1 VFAPDGIPNRP
12 SKRLYRASG
21 GRFPVGIAENVRRS
35 VGNCSASSSGVGGTE
50 RKGRSP
56 LGTFAKSA
64 ASGRNGGKKKGFCK
78 RAIIRTKKK
87 ERTAEDERVGR
98 LRRFALQGVSRSIL
112 RGVKTDKGKPMFRV
126 ALCLRAVVP
135 ETGKG
140 KGAVKRVGAQ
150 YVPSTKSSH
159 YTNLQ
164 QCGSVWT
171 CPCCSAKICEKRRG
185 ELARLVEK
193 HIKGHGSV
201 WMVTHT
207 TAHTRFDDLM
217 TLLASFSEA
226 QRKMKAH
233 RQYVELRE
241 ELGIVGSV
249 KALEVTWSPEN
260 GWHVHSHTLVF
271 SSQKDMS
278 VEAYEQVARPLWKQ
292 YALKQ
297 GLAMNEHGFKIDRT
311 FGAVQDYIL
320 KFGHDPATESVWGVE
335 SEMVKSHAKQ
345 GRVTEHYTPFQL
357 LAAIHDQGRE
367 DLKPIFQE
375 YAMCFKGKRQLEY
388 SRGLKALYEDVDEK
402 TDEELV
408 LESQEKEAITF
419 VELEEEKWKA
429 VLANDIRGE
438 LLEAVRTGCPGAVM
452 KFLADFDIEAIP
464 APLAGYRVVT
474 PDGIGVISL
483 VTKCPILGRWRCSVM
498 LESGDG
504 GSWRAFDLTQIV
516 VLGKEE
522 RTNGKE

>member
-1 VFAPDGIPNRP
+1 MFRDGEVPDRRDALHIVERSGAKQKGSSSRSVVGDAPGAGNG
-12 SKRLYRASG
+12 KRRG
-21 GRFPVGIAENVRRS
+21 GR
-35 VGNCSASSSGVGGTE
+35 
-50 RKGRSP
+50 KP

-64 ASGRNGGKKKGFCK
+64 SASVDGGKKKGFCK

-87 ERTAEDERVGR
+87 ERTPEDEKFGR
-98 LRRFALQGVSRSIL
+98 LRKFALQGVSRSIL
-112 RGVKTDKGKPMFRV
+112 RGLKTADGKPMFRV

-135 ETGKG
+135 DVGGRRDKTVGK
-140 KGAVKRVGAQ
+140 KVGAQ

-171 CPCCSAKICEKRRG
+171 CPCCSAKIAEKRRG
-185 ELARLVEK
+185 ELAKLVERHVK
-193 HIKGHGSV
+193 ACSSV
-201 WMVTHT
+201 YMVTHT
-207 TAHTRFDDLM
+207 TAHSHFDDLAE
-217 TLLASFSEA
+217 LLASFSEA
-226 QRKMKAH
+226 QRKMKGTRRYAK
-233 RQYVELRE
+233 LRE
-241 ELGIVGSV
+241 DFGIIGSV
-249 KALEVTWSPEN
+249 KALEVTWSPGN

-271 SSQKDMS
+271 SSQKEMD
-278 VEAYEQVARPLWKQ
+278 VDAYEQVARPLWKQ

-297 GLAMNEHGFKIDRT
+297 GLTMNEHGFKIDRT

-335 SEMVKSHAKQ
+335 SEMVKSHSKQ

-388 SRGLKALYEDVDEK
+388 SRGLKAMYEDVDEK

-419 VELEEEKWKA
+419 VELDEEKWKV
-429 VLANDIRGE
+429 VLGNDIRGE
-438 LLEAVRTGCPGAVM
+438 LLEAVRTGCPGAVI
-452 KFLADFDIEAIP
+452 KFLADFDIEAVP
-464 APLAGYRVVT
+464 APLVGYRVMT
-474 PDGIGVISL
+474 PDGVAVVSL
-483 VTKCPILGRWRCSVM
+483 VTKCPILQRWRCSVM
-498 LESGDG
+498 LESGG
-504 GSWRAFDLTQIV
+504 AGAWRAFDLTQIV
-516 VLGKEE
+516 VLGKKEKE
-522 RTNGKE
+522 TNGKE